1 MRKFL
6 VLSLFLL
13 GSICGT
19 VGAATVTQIYGT
31 NDTLMNVV
39 TNIATAAGAIGSEV
53 SWTSVGYLRADC
65 ELNVPALS
73 AAVAAAGGVTIWLLI
88 KPDGTN
94 YEDGSVTVF
103 PLRVP
108 DMFFPLRPVGTAQRV
123 TLKDVAI
130 PVGPVTAL
138 ARNDTGVSMN
148 GSTTP
153 WTLKCRPRTFSVN

>member
-1 MRKFL
+1 MKKFL
-6 VLSLFLL
+6 LSFLFPIFLFV
-13 GSICGT
+13 GT
-19 VGAATVTQIYGT
+19 VNSATVTQIYGT
-31 NDTLMNVV
+31 NDTLMNIN
-39 TNIATAAGAIGSEV
+39 TNIATSNGAIGSEV
-53 SWTSVGYLRADC
+53 SWTSTGYLRADC

-94 YEDGSVTVF
+94 YEDGSATVF

-108 DMFFPLRPVGTAQRV
+108 DMFFPLRAVGTAQRV
-123 TLKDVAI
+123 ALKDIAI

-148 GSTTP
+148 GGTTP
-153 WTLKCRPRTFSVN
+153 WTLKCRPRTFAVN

>member
-1 MRKFL
+1 MKKFLSPFL
-6 VLSLFLL
+6 VLLFLL
-13 GSICGT
+13 ARSANG
-19 VGAATVTQIYGT
+19 ATVTQIYGT
-31 NDTLMNVV
+31 NDTLMTVN

-53 SWTSVGYLRADC
+53 SWTSTGYLRADC

-94 YEDGSVTVF
+94 YEDGSATVF

-148 GSTTP
+148 GLTTP